1 MNVKYQ
7 SQRYVLIRGQ
17 FKYKTKQKKDK
28 KNEGYV
34 HRTWMPQLS
43 VKVNKALNSR
53 TEKVIKS
60 KIELGLP
67 FMVPDILYKIQMIC
81 LRQMQEVHT
90 DMGQII
96 QKNNTPR
103 CLAVEV

>member
-1 MNVKYQ
+1 MEQ
-7 SQRYVLIRGQ
+7 DILTLPEHLAS
-17 FKYKTKQKKDK
+17 
-28 KNEGYV
+28 
-34 HRTWMPQLS
+34 LS
-43 VKVNKALNSR
+43 DFVMSFWPVSHSR

-60 KIELGLP
+60 KIEPGLP
-67 FMVPDILYKIQMIC
+67 FMVPDILYKIQMIY